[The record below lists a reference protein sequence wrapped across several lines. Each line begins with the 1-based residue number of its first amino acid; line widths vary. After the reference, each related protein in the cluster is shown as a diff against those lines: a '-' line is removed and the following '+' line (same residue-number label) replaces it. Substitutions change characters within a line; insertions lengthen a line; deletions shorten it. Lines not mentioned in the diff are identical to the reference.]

1 MADIDMGVYYP
12 SGACPVYK
20 WDPTMVITV
29 PADVLAPNGARSSAG
44 TMMTKSYICLQI
56 SAMIPYHVYGLDD
69 VIHNGGRLSKP
80 HGPISVNK
88 YAVKWSEGYRL
99 RYWRPSWSGSWWPVA
114 VIVLALLY
122 LLGFYLRGQTGL
134 IYNWCLVVIPLIG
147 GSTPRNI
154 NMMEI

>member
-1 MADIDMGVYYP
+1 MWLLAVSTCGLFDKQINTCGIVERTIRRLVADIDMGVYYP

-69 VIHNGGRLSKP
+69 VIHNGGRHSKP

-88 YAVKWSEGYRL
+88 YAIKWSEGYRL
-99 RYWRPSWSGSWWPVA
+99 RYWRPSWSGS
-114 VIVLALLY
+114 
-122 LLGFYLRGQTGL
+122 
-134 IYNWCLVVIPLIG
+134 
-147 GSTPRNI
+147 
-154 NMMEI
+154 